1 MSVAALVRPGGL
13 LRRVPLIAVQR
24 TGSRRTIITR
34 SARRVEHSSGDLR
47 RRPVTTIVV
56 IVPARNEA
64 AHLPACLH
72 SIDRAAAEWGGQV
85 IVAVGL
91 DSCTDGSA
99 LVVEQF
105 RAASATVV
113 AVSGRWHGASRARR
127 AATQVAL
134 AEAGDGADHVWL
146 ANTDA
151 DCVVPIDWLQAQAAA
166 AAAGA
171 DVVLGT
177 VDLDPAETPAALLAR
192 FRSTYVVHGEAH
204 PHVHAANLGIRA
216 SAYAV
221 LGGWRT
227 STLVGEEHRLVQR
240 ARSRDLCV
248 VAPVD
253 LAVVTSSRLNSR
265 VPGGFATAL
274 AQHAGGGDGV

>member
-1 MSVAALVRPGGL
+1 MSVVALLRPGGL
-13 LRRVPLIAVQR
+13 LRRAPLIARQR
-24 TGSRRTIITR
+24 TGARRTTV
-34 SARRVEHSSGDLR
+34 ARPVGSVSWSGGDLR
-47 RRPVTTIVV
+47 RGPIATIVV

-64 AHLPACLH
+64 AHLPGCLH
-72 SIDRAAAEWGGQV
+72 SIDRAAAEWCGQV

-105 RAASATVV
+105 RAATVTVV

-151 DCVVPIDWLQAQAAA
+151 DCVVPVGWLRAQVAA

-177 VDLDPAETPAALLAR
+177 VDLDAAETPAALFAR
-192 FRSTYVVHGEAH
+192 FRSTYVVHGDTH

-216 SAYAV
+216 TAYAA

-248 VAPVD
+248 VTPVD
-253 LAVVTSSRLNSR
+253 LAVVTSSRLSSR

-274 AQHAGGGDGV
+274 AQHAGGDDEV

>member
-1 MSVAALVRPGGL
+1 MSVAAVVRPGGL
-13 LRRVPLIAVQR
+13 LRCVPLIDVQR
-24 TGSRRTIITR
+24 TGSRRTII
-34 SARRVEHSSGDLR
+34 ARPASRVERPGGELHRG
-47 RRPVTTIVV
+47 PVTTIVV

-85 IVAVGL
+85 IVVVGL
-91 DSCTDGSA
+91 DSCTDASA
-99 LVVEQF
+99 VVVEQF
-105 RAASATVV
+105 RAATVTVV

-134 AEAGDGADHVWL
+134 AEAGDGAEHVWL

-151 DCVVPIDWLQAQAAA
+151 DCVVPVDWLRAQVVAAT
-166 AAAGA
+166 AGA

-177 VDLDPAETPAALLAR
+177 VDLDADEAPAALFAR
-192 FRSTYVVHGEAH
+192 FRSSYVVHGDEH
-204 PHVHAANLGIRA
+204 PHVHAANFGIRA
-216 SAYAV
+216 TAYAA

-248 VAPVD
+248 VTPVD
-253 LAVVTSSRLNSR
+253 LAVVTSSRLSSR

-274 AQHAGGGDGV
+274 AQHAGSG